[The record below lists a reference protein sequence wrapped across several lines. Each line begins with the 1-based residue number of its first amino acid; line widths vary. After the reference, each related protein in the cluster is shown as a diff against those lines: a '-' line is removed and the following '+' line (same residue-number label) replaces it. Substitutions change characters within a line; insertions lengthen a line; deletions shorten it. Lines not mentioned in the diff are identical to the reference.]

1 MKWVIEKSR
10 KWLAWEDAIKMGED
24 IREIFVWSCSE
35 DRYGKIKRVKEI
47 QKINKKWFIKQMNCK
62 YRNQWLNKILRI
74 ASYMERIRSTKDFIV

>member
-47 QKINKKWFIKQMNCK
+47 
-62 YRNQWLNKILRI
+62 
-74 ASYMERIRSTKDFIV
+74 